1 MKQLRISLNMDNTK
15 YSEERVDAF
24 LDKMDFFG
32 EVGEELA
39 IQKELKYKEVEKKME
54 EIFKEEIKNEVKQ
67 EKDQEV
73 KKKRIVLEKKEIP
86 KRRGG
91 GLNYPVS
98 INFLKSESYVKLT
111 REPVVVEYEGQ
122 ELTIGR
128 SINIYV

>member
-1 MKQLRISLNMDNTK
+1 MDNTK

-39 IQKELKYKEVEKKME
+39 IQKELKYKEVENKME
-54 EIFKEEIKNEVKQ
+54 EMFKEEIKNEVKQ
-67 EKDQEV
+67 EKDQEIEMKQEV
-73 KKKRIVLEKKEIP
+73 KKKRVVLEKKEIP

-111 REPVVVEYEGQ
+111 REPVVVEHEGH